1 MSDRIESMLGC
12 EVTRE
17 ADPVVQNQDSGLAVQ
32 QAFEELRGPT
42 DDKVQSLA
50 RLFADLN
57 YQVVLEPLS
66 VTGWPKR
73 AQEVVAH
80 ECPTPPQILAAAGQR
95 GQFKVIYVPLQ
106 PGQRE
111 SARLRLTDERAV
123 AQQVLSERAFPDSLL
138 VFSNPEQRHWHFVN
152 PHLISGQ
159 AREARQDRRPRYVLR
174 RIAVGPED
182 KLRTA
187 VDRFS
192 RIGLIPSEADTLL
205 GPQIHDKHNEAFNVE
220 KVTDEFFQGFKD
232 RFQELQE
239 LLGATGDP
247 RWAHDYALRL
257 LSRVMFVYFIQRKR
271 WLGDDPDFMTHYWQ
285 AYAAQRGHKRTG
297 FFSQWLEPL
306 FFEAFASP
314 AEASLVNK
322 RDYMPAD
329 LRETLR
335 NAPYLNGGLF
345 SRDDLDLRHSS
356 RLVVHDEFFEGLLD
370 PADGFFERY
379 NFTISEDSPL
389 DQEVAVDPE
398 MIGRVY
404 ESLVNISEPGSEAAE
419 DRDRQREAGIF
430 YTPRTEID
438 LMCRLALSDYL
449 RNHLGDEHRDLIY
462 ELLFSLE
469 PDEKAHADQVAA
481 DLDLWPRL
489 GELIRGVTV
498 VDPACGSGSF
508 LVGMMNV
515 LFDLRQRAAAQL
527 GMAQTENEAKREII
541 GYNLYGVDVMQWA
554 VEIAELRL
562 WLQLVVHT
570 ELEPGELQGP
580 RPLLPNLSFKIR
592 QGDSLV
598 QEVAGVNLAHLKTD
612 VTVPSA
618 LRGRLRRLQAHKLAF
633 YEAKEHYFPE
643 AEDQIREEERK
654 LFLDIL
660 GHKATALEQ
669 QVQRIIARLG
679 ERQRK
684 IDGTEEN
691 AASPEER
698 QELEQ
703 QREQLEAQ
711 LESVRQAHAAI
722 LKAKQLPFV
731 WDLAFVEVF
740 EGDTRG
746 FDIVIGNPPYVR
758 QERIANPEV
767 PCSEQSKEDRACY
780 KAALERSVYAA
791 YPSYFGPDPGR
802 PRVKL
807 SGRSDLYVYFYFHSL
822 SLLNDRGAFCFITS
836 NSWLDV
842 GYGAALQEFL
852 ARQVPI
858 HLILDNRVKRSF
870 AQADVNT
877 VIALFGAPNDKQRD
891 VALDHTARFVM
902 VHVPFEEILHPV
914 VFEEIDAAAERI
926 TRPEFKVYP
935 ITQREL
941 LERGLAMGG
950 GGEEEEERARPR
962 RRKGRKSEGPLIVAR
977 RYHGDKWG
985 GKYLRAPDIYYEILE
1000 AAGDKLVP
1008 LGEIAEVRRG
1018 FTTGANDFF
1027 YVRAPGGV
1035 TTRTGEVPIET
1046 DAGTIQLFPA
1056 EMLEPAIVRPGSIV
1070 QPRLTRQIS
1079 DYLLV
1084 CIPPLPVSRLPRSVR
1099 DYIKWGK
1106 AKKYDK
1112 RTTLAGRRFWYCIE
1126 PREPGPILTPMARK
1140 RRALVG
1146 WNVGRLQVDHNLFEV
1161 IPQSPQ
1167 HARFIAGAL
1176 MSTFTVLQAEL
1187 LGRPNLGM
1195 GALKTEGIDIMRFLV
1210 PDPSTAAQSGLAG
1223 VERTFDALA
1232 TRRILMIYDE
1242 VRRED
1247 RRALDEAVLT
1257 AVGVTNAGERQTM
1270 TDQLCDKAC
1279 RMVWDRMAKSANARE
1294 ARMTYDE
1301 WLASGE
1307 PFDAAAEEDVE
1318 EDL

>member
-1 MSDRIESMLGC
+1 M
-12 EVTRE
+12 
-17 ADPVVQNQDSGLAVQ
+17 VQNQDSGLAVQ
-32 QAFEELRGPT
+32 QAFEELRGPMEN
-42 DDKVQSLA
+42 KVQSLA
-50 RLFADLN
+50 QLFADLN
-57 YQVVLEPLS
+57 YEVVLEPLS
-66 VTGWPKR
+66 TTGWPKR

-80 ECPTPPQILAAAGQR
+80 GCRTAPQILATAGQ
-95 GQFKVIYVPLQ
+95 GGHFKVIYVPLQ
-106 PGQRE
+106 AGQRE
-111 SARLRLTDERAV
+111 SARLRLTDERAI

-138 VFSNPEQRHWHFVN
+138 VFSDPKQQHWHFVN
-152 PHLISGQ
+152 PRLVSETTRGK
-159 AREARQDRRPRYVLR
+159 EGERRLRHILR

-187 VDRFS
+187 IERFS
-192 RIGLIPSEADTLL
+192 HIRLSALEADTL
-205 GPQIHDKHNEAFNVE
+205 PAAQIHDRHNEAFNVE
-220 KVTDEFFQGFKD
+220 RVTVEFFQGFKD
-232 RFQELQE
+232 RFLALQKE
-239 LLGATGDP
+239 LLDATDDLQS
-247 RWAHDYALRL
+247 AHDYALRL
-257 LSRVMFVYFIQRKR
+257 LSRIMFVYFIQRKR

-285 AYAAQRGHKRTG
+285 AYLTQRGRKPTG

-345 SRDDLDLRHSS
+345 SRDDLDLRHSG
-356 RLVVHDEFFEGLLD
+356 RVVIHDEFFEGLLD

-398 MIGRVY
+398 MIGHVY

-419 DRDRQREAGIF
+419 DRTRQREAGIF
-430 YTPRTEID
+430 YTAPTEID

-462 ELLFSLE
+462 ELVFSLE
-469 PDEKAHADQVAA
+469 PDEKAHADQAAA

-489 GELIRGVTV
+489 GGLIRGVTV

-508 LVGMMNV
+508 LVGMMNI
-515 LFDLRQRAAAQL
+515 LFDLRQRAAAQI
-527 GMAQTENEAKREII
+527 GVAQTENEAKREII

-612 VTVPSA
+612 VTVPTN
-618 LRGRLRRLQAHKLAF
+618 LRGRLRKLQDHKLAF
-633 YEAKEHYFPE
+633 YEAKEHYSPE
-643 AEDQIREEERK
+643 AEDEIRKEERK

-660 GHKATALEQ
+660 HHKATALEQ
-669 QVQRIIARLG
+669 QVQRIAARLG
-679 ERQRK
+679 ERQRR
-684 IDGTEEN
+684 IDGTEED

-698 QELEQ
+698 RELEQ
-703 QREQLEAQ
+703 QREQVEAQ
-711 LESVRQAHAAI
+711 LESVGQAHAAI
-722 LKAKQLPFV
+722 LKAKQVPFV
-731 WDLAFVEVF
+731 WDLAFVEIF

-758 QERIANPEV
+758 QERIADPEV
-767 PCSEQSKEDRACY
+767 PLSEQSKEDRACY

-791 YPSYFGPDPGR
+791 YPSYFGRDPGR

-807 SGRSDLYVYFYFHSL
+807 SGRSDLYVYFYFHAL
-822 SLLNDRGAFCFITS
+822 SLLNDRGVFCFITS

-858 HLILDNRVKRSF
+858 HLILDNQVKRSF

-877 VIALFGAPNDKQRD
+877 VIALFDAPNNKKRD
-891 VALDHTARFVM
+891 AALDHTARFV
-902 VHVPFEEILHPV
+902 VVRVPFEEILHPV
-914 VFEEIDAAAERI
+914 VFEEIDTATERV
-926 TRPEFKVYP
+926 TRPEFRVYP

-941 LERGLAMGG
+941 LERGLAAGDR
-950 GGEEEEERARPR
+950 EEEQEERAKPKRG
-962 RRKGRKSEGPLIVAR
+962 KGRGSKGPLILPG
-977 RYHGDKWG
+977 RYEGDKWG

-1008 LGEIAEVRRG
+1008 LGEIAEVRFG
-1018 FTTGANDFF
+1018 IKTGANEFF
-1027 YVRAPGGV
+1027 YVRAPGGPG
-1035 TTRTGEVPIET
+1035 TRAGEVPIET
-1046 DAGTIQLFPA
+1046 NAGTTHVLPA
-1056 EMLEPAIVRPGSIV
+1056 EMLEPAIVRPGSIL
-1070 QPRLTRQIS
+1070 QPRLTRKMS

-1084 CIPPLPVSRLPRSVR
+1084 CIPPLPISRLPQSVR
-1099 DYIKWGK
+1099 EYIRRGTKNN
-1106 AKKYDK
+1106 YHK
-1112 RTTLAGRRFWYCIE
+1112 RPTLAGKRFWYCIE
-1126 PREPGPILTPMARK
+1126 RRKPGLILTPMTRN

-1146 WNVGRLQVDHNLFEV
+1146 WNVGRLQADHRLFEV
-1161 IPQSPQ
+1161 IPESLQYTK
-1167 HARFIAGAL
+1167 FLAGAL
-1176 MSTFTVLQAEL
+1176 MSTFTVLQAEV
-1187 LGRPNLGM
+1187 LGRANLGM
-1195 GALKTEGIDIMRFLV
+1195 GALDTEGIDIVRFLV
-1210 PDPSTAAQSGLAG
+1210 PDPRRAGDAGVAG
-1223 VERTFDALA
+1223 VERTFEALA
-1232 TRRILMIYDE
+1232 DRRILMVYDE

-1247 RRALDEAVLT
+1247 SRALDDAVLR
-1257 AVGVTNAGERQTM
+1257 ALGLSNAGERQEM
-1270 TDQLCDKAC
+1270 ADELCDKAC
-1279 RMVWDRMAKSANARE
+1279 RMVWQRMAKSANARE

-1307 PFDAAAEEDVE
+1307 PFDAATEQNAED
-1318 EDL
+1318 DL